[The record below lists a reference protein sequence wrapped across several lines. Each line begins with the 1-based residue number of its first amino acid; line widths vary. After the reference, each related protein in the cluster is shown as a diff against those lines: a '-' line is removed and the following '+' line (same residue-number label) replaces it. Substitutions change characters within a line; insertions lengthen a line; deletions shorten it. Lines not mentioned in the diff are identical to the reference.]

1 MSDATH
7 APTTRKHTAV
17 DFGHGLVL
25 EGQVEHH
32 PSQNLL
38 VLITDEGTER
48 LSVSLEPYGISP
60 APRNVFIKDY
70 SEHTGLTQRLVAA
83 GLVTIMGCVT
93 AGPNWSL
100 FYEVTP
106 TL

>member
-7 APTTRKHTAV
+7 VLTARKHAAV

-25 EGQVEHH
+25 EGLLEHD
-32 PSQNLL
+32 PSRDLL
-38 VLITDEGTER
+38 MLITDEGAER
-48 LSVSLEPYGISP
+48 LSISLESYGISP
-60 APRNVFIKDY
+60 APGNVFIKDY
-70 SEHTGLTQRLVAA
+70 SEHAGLAQRLVEA
-83 GLVTIMGCVT
+83 GLVTIVGCVT

>member
-1 MSDATH
+1 MSDTTH
-7 APTTRKHTAV
+7 APTVREHAAV
-17 DFGHGLVL
+17 DFGHDLVL
-25 EGQVEHH
+25 EGQLKHD

-38 VLITDEGTER
+38 VLITDEGAER
-48 LSVSLEPYGISP
+48 LSISLEQYGISP
-60 APRNVFIKDY
+60 APGNVFIKDY
-70 SEHTGLTQRLVAA
+70 SEHAGLAQRLVAA
-83 GLVTIMGCVT
+83 GLVTIVGCVT